1 MNTSITYEH
10 LYRYFSGHSSSFQ
23 KKQIEDWVRE
33 EDNLE
38 RFYHALATWEK
49 QNLQYTADLTE
60 ALARHHQRMEQA
72 PAQPSPPATRNML
85 RRLTSLSRW
94 WVAASVAL
102 LLMTGWLYQTIWQ
115 YKTYATD
122 YGQTLSFT
130 LADGSQVDLNA
141 NSTLRVPR
149 FGFDDATRMVYLEG
163 EAAFE
168 VRHTKNHRRFIV
180 RTPKSLD
187 VVVLGTKFTVF
198 SRSRATRVAL
208 HSGKVQLLAYANRQ
222 KPEKKF
228 MKPGEQ
234 ASLDAEGHI
243 EIKPIPVTED
253 PVAWKDHRFVF
264 SSTPLSEIALMLDE
278 VFGVKVVIP
287 EQQVAQMTVSGSF
300 TAHSAEELIQTL
312 SEAATLTYQK
322 EKRKIILQ
330 SR

>member
-1 MNTSITYEH
+1 
-10 LYRYFSGHSSSFQ
+10 
-23 KKQIEDWVRE
+23 
-33 EDNLE
+33 
-38 RFYHALATWEK
+38 
-49 QNLQYTADLTE
+49 
-60 ALARHHQRMEQA
+60 
-72 PAQPSPPATRNML
+72 
-85 RRLTSLSRW
+85 
-94 WVAASVAL
+94 
-102 LLMTGWLYQTIWQ
+102 
-115 YKTYATD
+115 
-122 YGQTLSFT
+122 
-130 LADGSQVDLNA
+130 
-141 NSTLRVPR
+141 
-149 FGFDDATRMVYLEG
+149 
-163 EAAFE
+163 
-168 VRHTKNHRRFIV
+168 
-180 RTPKSLD
+180 
-187 VVVLGTKFTVF
+187 
-198 SRSRATRVAL
+198 
-208 HSGKVQLLAYANRQ
+208 
-222 KPEKKF
+222 